1 MVQRVPDHARR
12 RSHRWAGRGSEH
24 VSGRRRMSRNGVA
37 RLLLV
42 RVRVVVVAAVT
53 VVGRRE
59 GCSGGERVREWQG
72 RLGGDSVIEQT
83 RWGGGRR
90 RRRRAFGLTAN
101 NFDNE

>member
-42 RVRVVVVAAVT
+42 RVVVMVAAVT

-59 GCSGGERVREWQG
+59 GCSGGERVRERQG